1 MKKNGLKKLSVA
13 GFLALVHM
21 AGLSKAG
28 ATTVKIEQAGITVR
42 DVVGT
47 ALNSNLAVKAGY
59 WANGFTPTLGN
70 VTSWD
75 ENFIAIN
82 GSWASATKK
91 FSVAFT
97 MNDSQVV
104 GGTQSAASATAKTI
118 TAGTQL
124 YLIGSNSAWISTS
137 ASPNPYTDAT
147 TFNSYIGTNQVGI
160 ENTPNSQVFILTDT
174 TWTMRAG
181 TATLD
186 STSYTLA
193 FTAGTQLAAFGDT
206 TFGKAFSF
214 DSGTGLGSI
223 QLIPEPSSAS
233 LLALGV
239 AGLVALRVRRKS

>member
-1 MKKNGLKKLSVA
+1 MKKNNLKKLGVASV
-13 GFLALVHM
+13 LALVHM

-59 WANGFTPTLGN
+59 WAVGFTPTLSN
-70 VTSWD
+70 VTLWD

-82 GSWASATKK
+82 GSWATATKK

-97 MNDSQVV
+97 MNDNQIV
-104 GGTQSAASATAKTI
+104 GGTQTAASAT
-118 TAGTQL
+118 GTTLAANTPL
-124 YLIGSNSAWISTS
+124 YLIGSNSAYNSSANTS
-137 ASPNPYTDAT
+137 SSL
-147 TFNSYIGTNQVGI
+147 FNSYIGSNSVGV

-174 TWTMRAG
+174 SWIMRGG
-181 TATLD
+181 TATSD
-186 STSYTLA
+186 FSSTYTLA
-193 FTAGTQLAAFGDT
+193 FTSGTQLAAFGGT

-214 DSGTGLGSI
+214 DSATQLGSI

-239 AGLVALRVRRKS
+239 AGLVALRTRRKS